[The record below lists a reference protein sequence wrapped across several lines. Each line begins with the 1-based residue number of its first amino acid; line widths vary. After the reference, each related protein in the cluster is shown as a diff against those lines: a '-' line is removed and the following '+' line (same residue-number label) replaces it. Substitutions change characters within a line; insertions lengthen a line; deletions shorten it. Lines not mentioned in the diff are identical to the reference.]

1 MSLLDTACSDPK
13 RWSFEPGGRPG
24 GPLPT
29 AWSSTARHGQ
39 RMTAHRYSEKGRLNS
54 SWNAVHAFHFQYGDT
69 TLFNSSFH
77 HSKAATA
84 PETNNLRDRSLQY
97 SVPLNENLLSGSN
110 VLHLLLNCCF
120 AATRCIPRR
129 NFPRCIRVSLESS
142 RRTRKKN
149 QRRRANGAVQIDFRL
164 DVMMKY
170 LTKN

>member
-29 AWSSTARHGQ
+29 AWSSAARHGQ
-39 RMTAHRYSEKGRLNS
+39 GMTGHRYSEKGRLNS
-54 SWNAVHAFHFQYGDT
+54 PWNAVHAFH
-69 TLFNSSFH
+69 
-77 HSKAATA
+77 HSKALTA
-84 PETNNLRDRSLQY
+84 PETNNLKYRSLQY

-142 RRTRKKN
+142 RRTREKN